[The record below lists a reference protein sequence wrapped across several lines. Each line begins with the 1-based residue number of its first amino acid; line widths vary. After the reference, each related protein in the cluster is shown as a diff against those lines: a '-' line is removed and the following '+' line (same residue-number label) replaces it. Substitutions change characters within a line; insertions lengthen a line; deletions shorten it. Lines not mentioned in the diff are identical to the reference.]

1 MDFASDDIH
10 NMQSDSGHILNPAV
24 SDRRSSVFHMPR
36 RFHVVYT
43 FNFMDYSSVNLPI
56 FFSFHM
62 LLENERLLLVL
73 ADRHKYSIY
82 LESLTGMD
90 AALQGTGAIEIQR
103 NKTGEDLFAYDE
115 VKRML
120 VVYVAAKVR
129 PIYLVNVGVLTYCPT
144 R

>member
-1 MDFASDDIH
+1 
-10 NMQSDSGHILNPAV
+10 MQFDSEHIPNPIV
-24 SDRRSSVFHMPR
+24 NDRRSSVFHLPLSVR
-36 RFHVVYT
+36 VVYVS
-43 FNFMDYSSVNLPI
+43 NFMDYFPVNLLV

-73 ADRHKYSIY
+73 ADRDKHSIY

-90 AALQGTGAIEIQR
+90 AALQGARAIKTLQR
-103 NKTGEDLFAYDE
+103 NKTGEDVLFAYDE

-120 VVYVAAKVR
+120 VVCAAKKVR
-129 PIYLVNVGVLTYCPT
+129 PRYLVNVAGLTSCIT